1 MSLIIES
8 ENVYIYNMHNYRCI
22 KDVRLWTKRQ
32 TNREKIQTLFNKA
45 EGMELFISRQS
56 KKMGGEPIVC
66 SDI

>member
-1 MSLIIES
+1 
-8 ENVYIYNMHNYRCI
+8 MHNYRCI

-56 KKMGGEPIVC
+56 KKKWEESLLYVVTYRK
-66 SDI
+66 